1 MGEALLL
8 VAGAALGGGVAWF
21 MARAHHRAAGG
32 VEREATAARLAAAET
47 SADEARKQLTDREL
61 KIAEL
66 QATLDAERTGR
77 AQAETRLEAQ
87 RASLE
92 DQRRTLERARE
103 ELTDTFKALSAQTL
117 KESSDEF
124 LTRAS
129 AIVEAQLVQG
139 REAIDGTVRPLADTL
154 KRYEDQLRQLEAA
167 RQRAYGSLEEKV
179 SALAANSQ
187 DLQRETTNLVA
198 ALRSSH
204 VRGRWG
210 ELTLRRVVEIAGMT
224 PYCDYVEQVSVDG
237 EGGRLRPDMIVR
249 LPADRQ
255 IVVDAKVPLD
265 AYLDATEAKTAHER
279 AAALQQYAQQVRRHI
294 GALANKAYWAEFA
307 GAADFVIMFMP
318 GEAFFAAAA
327 DADAAL
333 IEDALAKRVIV
344 ASPMS
349 LVALLRA
356 VEIGWRQEQLAAHA
370 AEISKLGKELYERMR
385 IVTRHFADVGKS
397 LGQATRSFDQA
408 VGSLE
413 SRVLPA
419 ARRFRDLGAAAGDE
433 IPLLDPVNQQPRAL
447 TAPETG
453 EEATL

>member
-1 MGEALLL
+1 MVETMLL
-8 VAGAALGGGVAWF
+8 VAGAALGGGVAWV
-21 MARAHHRAAGG
+21 MARAHHRAAVG
-32 VEREATAARLAAAET
+32 VERAAIAARLAAAET
-47 SADEARKQLTDREL
+47 STDEARKQLTDREL
-61 KIAEL
+61 KVTEL
-66 QATLDAERTGR
+66 QATLDAERMAR

-87 RASLE
+87 RASLDE
-92 DQRRTLERARE
+92 QRRTLERARE

-117 KESSDEF
+117 RESSDEF
-124 LTRAS
+124 LTRAR
-129 AIVEAQLVQG
+129 AIVEAQLAQG

-154 KRYEDQLRQLEAA
+154 NRYEDQLRQLEAA
-167 RQRAYGSLEEKV
+167 RERAYGSLEEKV
-179 SALAANSQ
+179 SALAARSQ
-187 DLQRETTNLVA
+187 DLQRETTSLVT

-224 PYCDYVEQVSVDG
+224 AYCDYVEQVSVDG
-237 EGGRLRPDMIVR
+237 GRLRPDMVVR
-249 LPADRQ
+249 LPADRH

-265 AYLDATEAKTAHER
+265 AYLDATAASTAHER
-279 AAALQQYAQQVRRHI
+279 AAALQQYAQQVRRHV
-294 GALANKAYWAEFA
+294 GTLANKAYWAEVA

-327 DADAAL
+327 EADATL
-333 IEDALAKRVIV
+333 LEDALAKRVIV

-349 LVALLRA
+349 LVALLRT

-370 AEISKLGKELYERMR
+370 AEVSKLGQELYERMR
-385 IVTRHFADVGKS
+385 SVTKHFADVGKS

-419 ARRFRDLGAAAGDE
+419 ARRFRDLGAAAGDD
-433 IPLLDPVNQQPRAL
+433 IPLLAPLNREPRAL
-447 TAPETG
+447 SASDTDA
-453 EEATL
+453 EALR